1 MNGDP
6 LTFDSPVQ
14 QRGFELQ
21 TQTAPVDYWKI
32 SPDAVRR
39 HYDLMSFAYRVFWG
53 EHLHHGLFLTGS
65 ESPRQAQI
73 QLLEFCSTLLKIRQG
88 SKVLDVGCGYG
99 GSAIYLAS
107 NFRCNVDGLTL
118 SPKQA
123 RIARKKIARAK
134 ISDRVHLWVG
144 DVERS
149 KLIGPY
155 DVIWVMESSEHFEDK
170 ARFFQKAARLLR
182 DNGKLVIT
190 AWTASGAHPLVRELA
205 RLAVCPGFQ
214 TATDYARQVCGAGLE
229 VTNVIELSHRVKP
242 TWEISYRRVRRLRLL
257 WPLMPAEIRPFVS
270 AIPIMIEA
278 YRRGLMSY
286 TVLIA
291 GKG

>member
-32 SPDAVRR
+32 SADAVRR
-39 HYDLMSFAYRVFWG
+39 HYDLTSFAYPVFWG

-118 SPKQA
+118 SPKQV
-123 RIARKKIARAK
+123 RIARKKNRTSQDQRPSASLGRRCGTIKADWAIRC
-134 ISDRVHLWVG
+134 HLG
-144 DVERS
+144 
-149 KLIGPY
+149 
-155 DVIWVMESSEHFEDK
+155 
-170 ARFFQKAARLLR
+170 
-182 DNGKLVIT
+182 NG
-190 AWTASGAHPLVRELA
+190 E
-205 RLAVCPGFQ
+205 F
-214 TATDYARQVCGAGLE
+214 
-229 VTNVIELSHRVKP
+229 
-242 TWEISYRRVRRLRLL
+242 
-257 WPLMPAEIRPFVS
+257 
-270 AIPIMIEA
+270 
-278 YRRGLMSY
+278 
-286 TVLIA
+286 
-291 GKG
+291 